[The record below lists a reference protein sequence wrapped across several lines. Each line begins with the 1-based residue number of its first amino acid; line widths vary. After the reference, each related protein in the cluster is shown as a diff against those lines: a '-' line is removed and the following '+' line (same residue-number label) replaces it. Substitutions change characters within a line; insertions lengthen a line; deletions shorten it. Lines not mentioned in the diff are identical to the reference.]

1 VNCDSSTRL
10 TVYIEVAQPPR
21 PPPPPPPSPAVPP
34 LPMSPPTP
42 PPTKW
47 RTAAMKNTIVSLL
60 ILCYRTASEAAAS
73 YFNFSLA
80 SCWRLLG
87 SRGIALSWLGFDGH
101 SGPFTRLGIQ
111 NPCLVLGYFLS
122 LVESLMALTLADEGR
137 RSSLLLAFTGCAFVN
152 GLLSSSAAGC
162 AGGAATMIASLIF
175 NSTRAVFFFTCAA
188 DAATAAAIFT
198 LLLLSQ
204 LTFIVIGT
212 TTGLQH
218 DLARLKT
225 GHFVDNHG
233 ESFSLCFGLAVMQFS
248 WLLMGVR
255 AEPFFEMVIALL
267 VWMIGLPMAFPGIV
281 AKHRQRGLDQTVFA
295 LIAAS
300 TIFFFFTNLS

>member
-1 VNCDSSTRL
+1 
-10 TVYIEVAQPPR
+10 
-21 PPPPPPPSPAVPP
+21 
-34 LPMSPPTP
+34 
-42 PPTKW
+42 
-47 RTAAMKNTIVSLL
+47 
-60 ILCYRTASEAAAS
+60 
-73 YFNFSLA
+73 
-80 SCWRLLG
+80 
-87 SRGIALSWLGFDGH
+87 
-101 SGPFTRLGIQ
+101 
-111 NPCLVLGYFLS
+111 
-122 LVESLMALTLADEGR
+122 MALTLADEGR

-281 AKHRQRGLDQTVFA
+281 AKHRQRGLDQTNEAFYNQSGLVA
-295 LIAAS
+295 TVVGVATTLIRSDGARRDRVARGRVPGAPPRAS
-300 TIFFFFTNLS
+300 CRPPRRSQT